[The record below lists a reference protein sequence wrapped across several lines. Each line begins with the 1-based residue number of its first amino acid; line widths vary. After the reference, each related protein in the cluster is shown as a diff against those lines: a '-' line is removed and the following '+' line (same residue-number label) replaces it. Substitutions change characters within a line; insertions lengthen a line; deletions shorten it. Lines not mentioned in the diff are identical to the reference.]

1 MELIQSVTLLIV
13 VMDVSSPSW
22 VVSNEE
28 VVCVRSPGAPVGAC
42 LLPEEQEGWSG
53 SGRRPQAQAT
63 DLGTTLQ
70 GLHKTAFRGA
80 WVAQLVKHP
89 TLA

>member
-1 MELIQSVTLLIV
+1 MELIQSVTFLIV
-13 VMDVSSPSW
+13 VTDVSSPSW

-53 SGRRPQAQAT
+53 QAGGLRPKPQTLEQHFKACIKLP
-63 DLGTTLQ
+63 LGVPGWLS
-70 GLHKTAFRGA
+70 
-80 WVAQLVKHP
+80 
-89 TLA
+89 